1 METLR
6 LILVRI
12 VNVLQNLARK
22 SKYGTSDSSTT
33 DNIVYCFDELLI
45 LMEKLQNH
53 QQISRELMDDAME
66 DVVDTILILSPRI
79 LLEPELLSHSLL
91 NRMFQYLLD
100 TFEQWRQPESQ
111 IELQRIDIFLK
122 VILIIIRI
130 AEVAPIT
137 ITNADRQR
145 RNYLLKARR
154 FVYLVRDQI
163 DEIANANGIQKYDPN
178 INIMGFL
185 AREILSNTPFS
196 LNFKTDNKIE
206 RTST

>member
-79 LLEPELLSHSLL
+79 LLEPGLLSHSLL
-91 NRMFQYLLD
+91 HRMFQYLLD